1 MKNNRQAESYL
12 VPRLIGVK
20 TAAKEFGIAE
30 HALRV
35 WIKQGVLPCL
45 HCGRKILINCNVLS
59 DFLSCRSQPNKAAAV
74 DANGDFYASLGDGK
88 LRRMD

>member
-1 MKNNRQAESYL
+1 MKIIENCVSYT

-20 TAAKEFGIAE
+20 AAAREFGIAE

-35 WIKQGVLPCL
+35 WVKQGVLPCL

>member
-1 MKNNRQAESYL
+1 MFESNIKTYD

-20 TAAKEFGIAE
+20 AAAREFGIAE

-35 WIKQGVLPCL
+35 WIKEGRLPCL

-59 DFLSCRSQPNKAAAV
+59 DFLSCRSQPNKAVAV
-74 DANGDFYASLGDGK
+74 DANGGFYASLGDGK

>member
-1 MKNNRQAESYL
+1 MLESNLRTYEIPKL
-12 VPRLIGVK
+12 LGVRD
-20 TAAKEFGIAE
+20 AAREFGIAE

-35 WIKQGVLPCL
+35 WIKEGRLQCL

-59 DFLSCRSQPNKAAAV
+59 DFLSCRSQRDKAAAV

>member
-1 MKNNRQAESYL
+1 MKIIENCVSYA

-20 TAAKEFGIAE
+20 AAAREFGIAE
-30 HALRV
+30 HALRA

>member
-1 MKNNRQAESYL
+1 MKIIENCVSYA

-20 TAAKEFGIAE
+20 AAAKEFGIAE
-30 HALRV
+30 HALRA

-45 HCGRKILINCNVLS
+45 HCGRKILINCSILS
-59 DFLSCRSQPNKAAAV
+59 DFLSCKNQSQHVEAV
-74 DANGDFYASLGDGK
+74 DESGRCYAGVGDGK

>member
-1 MKNNRQAESYL
+1 MKNNSKAESYS

-20 TAAKEFGIAE
+20 AAAKEFGIAE

-35 WIKQGVLPCL
+35 WVKEGKLQCL
-45 HCGRKILINCNVLS
+45 HCGRKILINCNVLL
-59 DFLSCRSQPNKAAAV
+59 DFLSCRSQRDKAAAV